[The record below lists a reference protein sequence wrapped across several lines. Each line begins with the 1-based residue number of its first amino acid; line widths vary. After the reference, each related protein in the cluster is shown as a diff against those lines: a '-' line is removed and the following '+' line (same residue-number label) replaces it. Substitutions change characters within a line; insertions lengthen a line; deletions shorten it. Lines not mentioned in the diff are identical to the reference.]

1 MKETLRQLVELQNL
15 ENTLRGLTE
24 MKEKQVR
31 LDAENAETLQFFET
45 MLSERETAINEV
57 QAFCKAKAAEIEEA
71 ESNAR
76 RARSRL
82 GQIKSQRELTA
93 LNKELESARRTNLAK
108 SEELKKLNDQLE
120 AATTDYEQKKN
131 EHATL
136 VEAMNDTKA
145 SLLAAIEQGEVDA
158 HDHRAR
164 QAQIK
169 ESLDRPLLSR
179 FERILRGRGGQAVVV
194 MDSNTCT
201 ACRMTVS
208 PQVYI
213 RLQRMETVENCDSCK
228 RLLVF
233 RRVITGEAEDA
244 SA

>member
-1 MKETLRQLVELQNL
+1 MKDTLRQLVELQGL
-15 ENTLRGLTE
+15 EDSLRGLTE
-24 MKEKQVR
+24 LKQKQV
-31 LDAENAETLQFFET
+31 LLETENAETLEFFET
-45 MLSERETAINEV
+45 MLTERETAINEV
-57 QAFCKAKAAEIEEA
+57 RAFCKEKTTEIEDA

-76 RARSRL
+76 RARARL

-120 AATTDYEQKKN
+120 TATADYEQKKT
-131 EHATL
+131 EHAAL
-136 VEAMNDTKA
+136 VQAMDETKA
-145 SLLAAIEQGEVDA
+145 SLTESIEQGEVAA

-164 QAQIK
+164 QTQIK
-169 ESLDRPLLSR
+169 GTLDRGLLSR
-179 FERILRGRGGQAVVV
+179 FERILKGRDGQAVVV
-194 MDSNTCT
+194 MNDDTCT

-213 RLQRMETVENCDSCK
+213 RLQRMETLESCDSCK

-233 RRVITGEAEDA
+233 HRVISSEADDA
-244 SA
+244 TT